1 MAAGKQKD
9 VVFRFAGIDGVSKI
23 ARGIGRNL
31 SRNLGPGLSQLR
43 NATRDLGRNLRGIAG
58 PLGFISGA
66 GVVAGLGKSLTTFAN
81 VGDEAAKMSRAL
93 NMTAGAYRELGF
105 WAERSGLSTEQWGA
119 AQRALASRLAQAAG
133 GDNEK
138 VASLL
143 RTLNIELRDAAGN
156 ARQTDAVLGDL
167 AAAFEANTD
176 PIARQRMAIA
186 LFGEEAGVRMVDAMS
201 QGRDA
206 MAALRG
212 EARRLG
218 LSMSQENASAAEKLT
233 DQWTDLSRAGE
244 GLFLTIGARLAPII
258 GPLIEQLTNWIAA
271 NRELISSGIG
281 DFVKDISAA
290 LFPAALHANE
300 FAGAMGDAG
309 EVASLGGFAAFVG
322 NVRDISV
329 AVGGVVDMIG
339 GWENA
344 AIGIAAVL
352 NGPLIASLLNV
363 GMALSRV
370 FLMNPIGAAIAAIAF
385 GAVLIYRNWEGVTA
399 WFERQWGNIKD
410 IVMGAVDVIAGILTL
425 DLGRAFGGAKRW
437 AAGFTDLI
445 DGVLDGMIGQVEAV
459 LGLFDDLFGTDV
471 VAKLRGFTK
480 SISDFASNLI
490 PDWFSDDET
499 ADANADREQGRPGPL
514 GIGRGPGTA
523 TDHLR
528 DAAAAGTVGSLAV
541 AAPVTV
547 DVHIAGKVDSL
558 ATEVDNGSTKTRDYN
573 MDGALALAG
582 G

>member
-271 NRELISSGIG
+271 NRDLIATNIEG
-281 DFVKDISAA
+281 
-290 LFPAALHANE
+290 
-300 FAGAMGDAG
+300 
-309 EVASLGGFAAFVG
+309 VAKSFAATLEGVDWQAVG
-322 NVRDISV
+322 TSIAEIGQSI
-329 AVGGVVDMIG
+329 GGVVDMIG
-339 GWENA
+339 GWDNA

-363 GMALSRV
+363 GIALSRV
-370 FLMNPIGAAIAAIAF
+370 FLMNPIGAAITAIAA
-385 GAVLIYRNWEGVTA
+385 GAYLIYRNWEGVSA
-399 WFERQWGNIKD
+399 WFERMWGNIAD
-410 IVMGAVDVIAGILTL
+410 IFQGSVDVIAGILTL
-425 DLGRAFGGAKRW
+425 DFGRAFGGAKQW
-437 AAGFTDLI
+437 ATGFADLI
-445 DGVLDGMIGQVEAV
+445 DGIFDGMIGQIEAV
-459 LGLFDDLFGTDV
+459 LSLVDDLFSTDFS
-471 VAKLRGFTK
+471 AGFGRALDGV
-480 SISDFASNLI
+480 SSFASSFI
-490 PDWFSDDET
+490 PDWLSGGET
-499 ADANADREQGRPGPL
+499 PDANAVREDGRPGSL
-514 GIGRGPGTA
+514 GVGRGRGTA

-528 DAAAAGTVGSLAV
+528 DAAAAGTVGPSAV

-547 DVHIAGKVDSL
+547 DVHVAGKVDSL
-558 ATEVDNGSTKTRDYN
+558 ETEVDNGSTKTRDYN